1 MSGITFFINQQA
13 RYRNFDNVFAAIGMI
28 GIIGLTSDMFL
39 AWLGTILF
47 PWKRRGR
54 ARKSKVIAISM
65 VASQNRGEPNPTADS
80 DSPPAAVSGKV
91 AEVEEMA
98 PALPAGT
105 ITKPTTL

>member
-47 PWKRRGR
+47 PWKRKGR
-54 ARKSKVIAISM
+54 LRKAKPVTIGM
-65 VASQNRGEPNPTADS
+65 VASQNRGDRNPADDPAVVPTELEKPAEERLLEPPL
-80 DSPPAAVSGKV
+80 PPD
-91 AEVEEMA
+91 
-98 PALPAGT
+98 ALS
-105 ITKPTTL
+105 KPSES